1 MFVKVVSEK
10 LFFMNHTL
18 EKCLAVFS
26 FVGGKKKKDFLILP
40 DIQAG
45 FRKDRRIRDQIANI
59 RCIIEKT
66 RKFQEN
72 IHFSVIDYAKAF
84 DCVDH
89 NKLWKVLKEI
99 GILDH
104 LTCLLRNLY
113 EGQEATIRSLCETTD

>member
-26 FVGGKKKKDFLILP
+26 FVGKKKDFLILP

-45 FRKDRRIRDQIANI
+45 FRKDRGIRDQIANI
-59 RCIIEKT
+59 SCIIEKT

-72 IHFSVIDYAKAF
+72 IHFSFIDYAKAF

-104 LTCLLRNLY
+104 LTCFLRNLY

>member
-1 MFVKVVSEK
+1 
-10 LFFMNHTL
+10 
-18 EKCLAVFS
+18 VFS
-26 FVGGKKKKDFLILP
+26 FVGKKKDFLILP

-45 FRKDRRIRDQIANI
+45 FRKDRGIRDQIANI
-59 RCIIEKT
+59 SCIIEKT

-72 IHFSVIDYAKAF
+72 IHFSFIDYAKAF

-104 LTCLLRNLY
+104 LTCFLRNLY